1 MKKTATILLAILSP
15 ALLFSQTPTFQGLNF
30 NLSGT
35 QSSEIISVAKDNN
48 GNSYFCG
55 SHTDVITLGT
65 QTLSAGAGGAFWG
78 KTDATGNILW
88 LKQGGSVSSNND
100 KAYAIAVDQN
110 NNVYVCGA
118 IPAFQSTSFG
128 GTTLPSGNGG
138 FVVKYSSSGNF
149 IWASGISSNVYSI
162 AIDNTGIPIINQG
175 DQTLYK
181 LDPATGAVDF
191 SSSGSISG
199 NLMNPQWHNMVF
211 DSNNNIIAQAGNK
224 IVKFDSN
231 FNQLW
236 STPVIASLAETFR
249 ISADANGDVYGSFYA
264 LFGTVTV
271 GGISKSNFPNGYIY
285 KLNASSGSPQFV
297 DSILIAGAA
306 SKIKEVIVSNGNY
319 YISGDG
325 AFNTAHVLK
334 MTSAYNV
341 LWDKILSNNA
351 PVNDALLL
359 SEDCLF
365 LGGKHNATVV
375 LDNYTMNLP
384 NGTSGIDNSY
394 FTSLCTG
401 TVGIN
406 NNATSNYDLIISPN
420 PAQSQLTIKS
430 FNQIQSV
437 SLINALGKLIS
448 VSVND
453 NKIDVSTLQ
462 KGIYVL
468 QIEDSNRFYQTK
480 FIKQ

>member
-1 MKKTATILLAILSP
+1 MKKTVTILLAVLSP

-30 NLSGT
+30 NTSGT
-35 QSSEIISVAKDNN
+35 QNSEIISVAKDNN

-65 QTLSAGAGGAFWG
+65 QTLPAGAGGAFWG
-78 KTDATGNILW
+78 KTDATGNVLW

-100 KAYAIAVDQN
+100 KAYAIAIDQS

-128 GTTLPSGNGG
+128 GTTLPTGNGG

-149 IWASGISSNVYSI
+149 IWASGIGSNVYSI
-162 AIDNTGIPIINQG
+162 AIDNTGIPVINQA
-175 DQTLYK
+175 DQSLYK

-249 ISADANGDVYGSFYA
+249 ISLDANNDVYGSFYA

-325 AFNTAHVLK
+325 AFNTAHVIK
-334 MTSAYNV
+334 MTPAYST
-341 LWDKILSNNA
+341 LWDKTLSSNA
-351 PVNDALLL
+351 PVNDAQLL

-365 LGGKHNATVV
+365 LGGRHNATVM
-375 LDNYTMNLP
+375 LDSYTMTLP
-384 NGTSGIDNSY
+384 NGSSGIDNSY
-394 FTSLCTG
+394 FASLCIG
-401 TVGIN
+401 TVDIN
-406 NNATSNYDLIISPN
+406 NNAASNYDLIISPN
-420 PAQSQLTIKS
+420 PVQNQLTIKS
-430 FNQIQSV
+430 TNQIQS
-437 SLINALGKLIS
+437 SLVIDAIGKAIS
-448 VSVND
+448 VSVNE
-453 NKIDVSTLQ
+453 NKIDVSALQ
-462 KGIYVL
+462 SGIYIL
-468 QIEDSNRFYQTK
+468 KIEDSNGFHQTK
-480 FIKQ
+480 FVKK